1 MPNDIALRDGNGT
14 PTLLYEENGEV
25 RRVSTIN
32 PLPVADAGGVNAIFD
47 TEMLE
52 VFGSLQQ
59 NILTPAP
66 GKRLIVR
73 GVVITIEP
81 ATGIEATIRFAS
93 GKIVYKVYRGDHS
106 GDFIPLRMKGAV
118 DEALVVETTGFG
130 GGQQA
135 FFVVNFQEE

>member
-14 PTLLYEENGEV
+14 PSLLYEENGEV
-25 RRVSTIN
+25 RRISTIN
-32 PLPVADAGGVNAIFD
+32 PLPVADAGGINAFFD
-47 TEMLE
+47 TETLE

-66 GKRLIVR
+66 GKRLIIR
-73 GVVITIEP
+73 GIVITVES
-81 ATGIEATIRFAS
+81 ATGIEAILRFAG
-93 GKIVYKVYRGDHS
+93 GKVVYKVYRGDHS
-106 GDFIPLRMKGAV
+106 GAFIPIRMKGGV